1 MDTDKINH
9 AGARIAK
16 GRRDRVVHTP
26 LPAAF
31 RPGTVPQGYAVQAAS
46 HEALAKYGLGTV
58 VAHKIGCTTPTMQDY
73 MGIDHPC
80 AGGVFDKQIHESPTE
95 LALSDYVRIGVECE
109 IAIRLSRD
117 LPPIGRPHDRATV
130 AEAVGACMAAIELV
144 DDRFDDLIA
153 AGAPMVIADDFC
165 NAGCV
170 LGPPVSNWKSLDL
183 EAIIGTTTIDGV
195 ETGRGVGADVM
206 GHPFEAL
213 AWLANL
219 KAQQGAPLK
228 AGEFVLTG
236 AIAPV
241 HWMEG
246 PGQAVISIGALGE
259 VRARFS

>member
-1 MDTDKINH
+1 M
-9 AGARIAK
+9 RIAEE
-16 GRRDRVVHTP
+16 RRDRVVHAP
-26 LPAAF
+26 FPIALQPD
-31 RPGTVPQGYAVQAAS
+31 TVLEGYSVQAAS
-46 HEALAKYGLGTV
+46 HSALTEFGLGTV
-58 VAHKIGCTTPTMQDY
+58 VGHKIGCTTPVMQDY

-80 AGGVFDKQIHESPTE
+80 GGGIFDKQVHESPAD

-117 LPPIGRPHDRATV
+117 LSSIGRPHDRDTV
-130 AEAVGACMAAIELV
+130 AGAIGACMAAIELV

-153 AGAPMVIADDFC
+153 AGAPTVIADDFC

-170 LGPPVSNWKSLDL
+170 LGRPVTDWQSLDF
-183 EAIIGTTTIDGV
+183 ESIPGTTTIDAV

-219 KAQQGAPLK
+219 KADQGTPLK

-236 AIAPV
+236 TIAPV

-246 PGQAVISIGALGE
+246 PGEAVISIGALGE

>member
-1 MDTDKINH
+1 MDVEQINS
-9 AGARIAK
+9 AGARIAE
-16 GRRDRVVHTP
+16 GRRDRVIHAP
-26 LPAAF
+26 LPAAL
-31 RPGTVPQGYAVQAAS
+31 RPGTVHQGYAVQAAS
-46 HEALAKYGLGTV
+46 HQALVEYGLGTV
-58 VAHKIGCTTPTMQDY
+58 VAHKIGCTTPTMQEY

-80 AGGVFDKQIHESPTE
+80 AGGVFDKQIYESPAD

-109 IAIRLSRD
+109 IAIRLNRD
-117 LPPIGRPHDRATV
+117 LSPIGRPHDRDTV
-130 AEAVGACMAAIELV
+130 AGAVDACMAAIELV

-170 LGPPVSNWKSLDL
+170 LGPPVTNWKSLDL
-183 EAIIGTTTIDGV
+183 EAITGTTTIDGV

-213 AWLANL
+213 TWLAN
-219 KAQQGAPLK
+219 LK

-241 HWMEG
+241 HWMES
-246 PGQAVISIGALGE
+246 PGEAVIAIGELGE